1 MSRQLI
7 ARSDDLRRLQEEG
20 YELEIRDGFVLIE
33 HVPYVNA
40 EAKVKYGTL
49 VSTLTLAGDVT
60 TTPDT
65 HVTTFAGDAPCDQHG
80 HVLSKVLIQSGRQR
94 LAEWLEIDHMFSSKP
109 REGYANYYDKLV
121 AYVNILSG
129 PAQALDPEASAQTFR
144 VIDSADPDSVFEYE
158 ETASSRA
165 GIVSAT
171 AKLKIN
177 KLAIVGLGGTGSYI
191 LDLVAKTP
199 VREIHLFDGDTFLQH
214 NAFRAPGAA
223 SIADLRGLPAKVDYF
238 QQRYAQMRRGIIAHA
253 QLVDESNVDLLRDM
267 DFVFLSLDDGPAR
280 KLLVERLEAWG
291 TSFIDVG
298 MGLYEADGAIA
309 GLVRT
314 TASTA
319 QRRDH
324 VWDKHRLPFGAPD
337 PGNDYVQNIQVADLN
352 ALNATLAVI
361 KWKKLMGFYIDLEGE
376 HFSVYEVDGNS
387 IVNDDKA

>member
-1 MSRQLI
+1 
-7 ARSDDLRRLQEEG
+7 
-20 YELEIRDGFVLIE
+20 
-33 HVPYVNA
+33 
-40 EAKVKYGTL
+40 
-49 VSTLTLAGDVT
+49 
-60 TTPDT
+60 
-65 HVTTFAGDAPCDQHG
+65 
-80 HVLSKVLIQSGRQR
+80 
-94 LAEWLEIDHMFSSKP
+94 MFSSKP
-109 REGYANYYDKLV
+109 REGYANYYDKMI
-121 AYVNILSG
+121 AYVNILAG
-129 PAQALDPEASAQTFR
+129 PAQALDPEASAETFR
-144 VIDSADPDSVFEYE
+144 VIDSADPDGVFEYE

-165 GIVSAT
+165 GIVAAT
-171 AKLKIN
+171 AKLKVD

-191 LDLVAKTP
+191 IDLVAKTP

-223 SIADLRGLPAKVDYF
+223 PIAELRGLPAKVDYF
-238 QQRYAQMRRGIIAHA
+238 QRRYAQMRRGIIAHA

-280 KLLVERLEAWG
+280 KLLVKRLEAWG

-298 MGLYEADGAIA
+298 MGLYEVDGVIA

-319 QRRDH
+319 HQRDH

-337 PGNDYVQNIQVADLN
+337 PDNDYVQNIQVADLN